1 MIKFGNTTIH
11 DRSYIERRFRISN
24 AIGIG
29 NVWISLAGICL
40 LLFFVYRYFDIYNRH
55 VSVFIP
61 VVHFALFLFQFV
73 LFFAAAFERISDVRS
88 KTLGSYKHK
97 RVMELVDE
105 VLRDNFH
112 EGQEIPNVYIIN
124 NIGNNAFAV
133 NSLLMNFI
141 KKLNSITLSKNLFD
155 MLSIPELKSVMAHE
169 IGHFKRNI
177 YIPDRIRFI
186 PQLFLVL
193 SAYMVIVHF
202 DPLAGSNAVVA
213 YLLVFLILKRIW
225 TSPFRLFQQD
235 IEYLSDLYAAEKYGK
250 LAFVN
255 AMIKIHQ
262 MNDLDLWVNYEVAK
276 RMLDSKN
283 LPMNEFSI
291 IAGRIKKRVGKRL
304 YDQEYIAHQ
313 VVGAFNSLEEKKRKP
328 LEKIEKAKRNRALK
342 QYVRK
347 LSKIMG
353 DKIVDWNE
361 IDAHERDGRIDSEE
375 YEGLIDILKHH
386 PELKLFKSSFENIG
400 RKRFGSHPALR
411 KRILFVDRN
420 CRNL

>member
-1 MIKFGNTTIH
+1 MIKIGNAIIH
-11 DRSYIERRFRISN
+11 ERSYIERLFRISN
-24 AIGIG
+24 VIGIA

-40 LLFFVYRYFDIYNRH
+40 FLFFVYRYFDTYNRQ
-55 VSVFIP
+55 VSIFIP

-73 LFFAAAFERISDVRS
+73 LFFAAAFDRISDVKS

-97 RVMELVDE
+97 RVMKLVDE
-105 VLRDNFH
+105 VLHDNFH

-193 SAYMVIVHF
+193 SAYMVIVHL

-213 YLLVFLILKRIW
+213 YLFVFVILKRIW

-262 MNDLDLWVNYEVAK
+262 MNDLDLRVNYEVA
-276 RMLDSKN
+276 RRILDSEN
-283 LPMNEFSI
+283 LPLNEFSI

-313 VVGAFNSLEEKKRKP
+313 VVGAFNSLDGKKRAPLVK
-328 LEKIEKAKRNRALK
+328 LEKLKRNRALK
-342 QYVRK
+342 QYVHK
-347 LSKIMG
+347 LSKIMD

-375 YEGLIDILKHH
+375 YEGLIDILKHY

-411 KRILFVDRN
+411 RRILFVDRN